1 MRVTNFHPNVS
12 LVYSRTEYVEAEV
25 PIGTW
30 VNGKTIYRKCVLNN
44 VYVNESTSIS
54 LPDVDELISVKGSGI
69 NVGGTYRLPVPYS
82 DIAGSSIY
90 AYRLTAQSNFTFDVY
105 LAGKKSNGYFT
116 VFFEYTKS

>member
-1 MRVTNFHPNVS
+1 M
-12 LVYSRTEYVEAEV
+12 EDEIE
-25 PIGTW
+25 IGTW

-69 NVGGTYRLPVPYS
+69 NVGGTYKLPVPYS

-90 AYRLTAQSNFTFDVY
+90 AYRNTTQSNFTFDVY
-105 LAGKKSNGYFT
+105 LAGEKSNGYFT